1 MNFTYQVSLRVV
13 FFGDTGPYW
22 SKCWTVLANLQP
34 CRNVLRVIL
43 GNWCPIPCRDHRSY
57 WICMAE
63 AFHVQSPP
71 VNKSFIHRAGLR
83 NVFGYEAYIPWLLEH
98 RRKPRSHAEDPVESR
113 QATRLN
119 VGYNYLQQQI
129 FSETLVAALW
139 RCFPIFCISL
149 KLRLLMSRAVPPYWI
164 SMCFNEFCRP
174 NNEVFQ
180 S

>member
-1 MNFTYQVSLRVV
+1 MS
-13 FFGDTGPYW
+13 FFGW
-22 SKCWTVLANLQP
+22 
-34 CRNVLRVIL
+34 
-43 GNWCPIPCRDHRSY
+43 HRSILIEVLDGTGKPSTVQKRVESY
-57 WICMAE
+57 SRQLMSDPLPRPPQLLDLYGRSFPCSKPTCQQILHSQGWAE
-63 AFHVQSPP
+63 ERFW
-71 VNKSFIHRAGLR
+71 LR
-83 NVFGYEAYIPWLLEH
+83 SLHSWLLEH
-98 RRKPRSHAEDPVESR
+98 RRKPRSHGEDPVESR

-129 FSETLVAALW
+129 FSETLVAAFW